1 MIGLTARG
9 GLQSWVWC
17 FAVGPAGLPGPTVLC
32 LFENGS
38 SLRLGV
44 PSPLSLL
51 IPVWSD
57 SFSFSI
63 GTVTLSLATGK
74 MSAK

>member
-9 GLQSWVWC
+9 RLQSWVWR
-17 FAVGPAGLPGPTVLC
+17 FAVGPAGPPGPTVLC

-38 SLRLGV
+38 SLHLGV